1 MLPENLQITVFPTK
15 SLIKYQESIIHQIET
30 MERKTFPKNEIM
42 TIKEEIA
49 KKTNTLLIAYY
60 VSTENEKQNFEN
72 KSNKEKKKE
81 ISEAKNDLS
90 KKHKVIKILGYLIY
104 SHISLSISP
113 VTRILKLCI
122 HPLSR
127 RNGLG
132 RMLLE
137 CTIKKTSV
145 PQKCR
150 AELYVDTERLNAIK
164 LYQKVGFKIKNKVKD
179 YYETG
184 RDAWLMELS

>member
-1 MLPENLQITVFPTK
+1 MLPEHLQITVFPTK

-42 TIKEEIA
+42 AIKEEIA
-49 KKTNTLLIAYY
+49 KNPNTLLIVYHL
-60 VSTENEKQNFEN
+60 STENEKQKFKNT
-72 KSNKEKKKE
+72 SNKEKKEK
-81 ISEAKNDLS
+81 SERKNDIS
-90 KKHKVIKILGYLIY
+90 KKHKVIKIFGYLIY

-122 HPLSR
+122 HPSSR

-137 CTIKKTSV
+137 YAIKKTGV
-145 PQKCR
+145 PQKSR
-150 AELYVDTERLNAIK
+150 ANLYVDMKRLGAIN
-164 LYQKVGFKIKNKVKD
+164 LYQKVGFKIKDQIKD
-179 YYETG
+179 YYEIG
-184 RDAWLMELS
+184 RDAWFMELS